1 MKVVL
6 LDDEKLA
13 LNYLEHL
20 LRKIADIEIIEK
32 FIDPQVF
39 FEFILHHEADVA
51 FMDIQL
57 PEINGIELAER
68 ILESKPELNIVF
80 CTAYDEYAIKAF
92 ELNALDYLMK
102 PVGIERL
109 TVTLQRIQER
119 LRAGAVKAVHFNKI
133 SPLNSTINMKMFQQA
148 MIESDENHFTLL
160 RWRTSKAQE
169 LFLYLLQN
177 RGHLVRKSLLIE
189 LLWPEQDPNKA
200 YSQLYTTIYHIRKTL
215 EPYHDHFQLTNASD
229 GYLLQIEN
237 IQLDV
242 DAWEN
247 YVQSQPPVKED
258 TIAEYE
264 SIMALYTGDY
274 LEEYEYLWAESER
287 FRLRVLWIRTMFQM
301 AEWYASCGQQEKAL
315 EKYLEVYKRQP
326 QVEEAHFALMKSYAA
341 LNSRILV
348 HRQYRSLTS
357 ILQEELNESPSP
369 HIIEWYQQWSQENK
383 E

>member
-264 SIMALYTGDY
+264 SIMAL
-274 LEEYEYLWAESER
+274 
-287 FRLRVLWIRTMFQM
+287 
-301 AEWYASCGQQEKAL
+301 
-315 EKYLEVYKRQP
+315 
-326 QVEEAHFALMKSYAA
+326 
-341 LNSRILV
+341 
-348 HRQYRSLTS
+348 
-357 ILQEELNESPSP
+357 
-369 HIIEWYQQWSQENK
+369 
-383 E
+383 